1 MRGLMVGLW
10 LLLPLMV
17 AANPA
22 TSDGEAIDTRIEQ
35 LAAPLYS
42 PFVERYVLD
51 ELRALRSEV
60 QSQQAD
66 YRERIA
72 QLETRTSE
80 RLSDRQLR
88 LSDTVVGYA
97 SNTITYFFYVIA
109 GISSVLIILGW
120 TSLRDFKERMQNLAE
135 REVGRL
141 ITEYEQRLGRVEEQL
156 SAKTRQIQR
165 NQENLAIT
173 NEIHALWL
181 RASQESSAQAKIA
194 VYDRIL
200 KLRPESPEALS
211 YKADAALELGEP
223 QWAISLC
230 LQALQLDADNGHAHY
245 QLACAHAALGQTSEA
260 LAYLGRAIDLA
271 DSYRL
276 DAASDESLLTLRELP
291 AFVELVTPHLE
302 EPA

>member
-1 MRGLMVGLW
+1 MCVVAALG
-10 LLLPLMV
+10 LLPLAIS
-17 AANPA
+17 AAPA
-22 TSDGEAIDTRIEQ
+22 AVDERVEQ
-35 LAAPLYS
+35 LSAPLYS

-51 ELRALRSEV
+51 ELRALRSELLV
-60 QSQQAD
+60 QQAD
-66 YRERIA
+66 YRERMA
-72 QLETRTSE
+72 QLETRTTE

-109 GISSVLIILGW
+109 GISSVLIIVGW
-120 TSLRDFKERMQNLAE
+120 TSLREFKERMQNLAE
-135 REVGRL
+135 REVGHL
-141 ITEYEQRLGRVEEQL
+141 ISEYEQRLGRVEEQL
-156 SAKTRQIQR
+156 SAKTRQIQH

-181 RASQESSAQAKIA
+181 RASQESSPQAKIA

-200 KLRPESPEALS
+200 KLRPESTEALS

-230 LQALQLDADNGHAHY
+230 QQALLLDEDNGHAHY
-245 QLACAHAALGQTSEA
+245 QLACAHAALGQTPEA
-260 LAYLGRAIDLA
+260 LGYLKQAIARADN
-271 DSYRL
+271 YRL
-276 DAASDESLLTLRELP
+276 DAAADTALLALRELP
-291 AFVELVTPHLE
+291 AFIELVAPHRE

>member
-1 MRGLMVGLW
+1 MLRTGVVA
-10 LLLPLMV
+10 LLLALWPLS
-17 AANPA
+17 ALANALPA
-22 TSDGEAIDTRIEQ
+22 TADERVEQ
-35 LAAPLYS
+35 LSAPLYS

-51 ELRALRSEV
+51 ELRALRSELL
-60 QSQQAD
+60 SQQAD

-72 QLETRTSE
+72 QLEARTSE

-88 LSDTVVGYA
+88 LSDSVVGYA

-109 GISSVLIILGW
+109 GISSVLIIVGW
-120 TSLRDFKERMQNLAE
+120 TSLREFKERMQNLAE
-135 REVGRL
+135 REVGHL
-141 ITEYEQRLGRVEEQL
+141 ISEYEQRLGRVEEQL

-165 NQENLAIT
+165 NQENLAII

-181 RASQESSAQAKIA
+181 RASQESSPQAKIA

-200 KLRPESPEALS
+200 KLRPESTEALS

-230 LQALQLDADNGHAHY
+230 QQALQLADDNGHAYY
-245 QLACAHAALGQTSEA
+245 QLACAHAALGQTPEA
-260 LAYLGRAIDLA
+260 LGYLKRAIELA

-276 DAASDESLLTLRELP
+276 DAAGDVALQALRELP
-291 AFVELVTPHLE
+291 AFVELVAPHRE
-302 EPA
+302 ESA

>member
-1 MRGLMVGLW
+1 MALG
-10 LLLPLMV
+10 LLPLAIC
-17 AANPA
+17 AAPA
-22 TSDGEAIDTRIEQ
+22 AVDERVDQ
-35 LAAPLYS
+35 LSAPLYS

-51 ELRALRSEV
+51 ELRALRSELLN
-60 QSQQAD
+60 QQAD

-72 QLETRTSE
+72 QLEARTSE

-88 LSDTVVGYA
+88 LSDSVVGYA

-109 GISSVLIILGW
+109 GISSVLIIVGW
-120 TSLRDFKERMQNLAE
+120 TSLREFKERMQNLAE
-135 REVGRL
+135 REVGHL
-141 ITEYEQRLGRVEEQL
+141 ISEYEQRLGRVEEQL

-181 RASQESSAQAKIA
+181 RASQESSPQAKIA

-200 KLRPESPEALS
+200 KLRPDSTEALS
-211 YKADAALELGEP
+211 YKADAALELSEP

-230 LQALQLDADNGHAHY
+230 QQALQLADDNGHAHY
-245 QLACAHAALGQTSEA
+245 QLACAHAALGQAPEA
-260 LAYLGRAIDLA
+260 LGYLKRAIELA

-276 DAASDESLLTLRELP
+276 DAAADPALQALRELP
-291 AFVELVTPHLE
+291 AFSELVAPHGE
-302 EPA
+302 ESA